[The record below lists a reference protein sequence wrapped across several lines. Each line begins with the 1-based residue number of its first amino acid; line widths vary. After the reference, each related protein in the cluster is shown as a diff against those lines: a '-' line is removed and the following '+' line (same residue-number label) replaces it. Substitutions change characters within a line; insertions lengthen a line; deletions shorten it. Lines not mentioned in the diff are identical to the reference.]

1 MSYKTLLVNAAASSR
16 SQQVISYA
24 SRLAVAQEAHLVGL
38 ASTGLAQLAYQCN
51 AAAPG
56 VILLPEDVSAMTANA
71 QEALDR
77 FRGIADGLRR
87 DLHRTAAD
95 RRQSA
100 RQPGA
105 AVTLQRPGGGGAGE
119 FGLNYPLSE
128 FSPQQLVLHRPRP
141 VLIVPAE
148 GEFTRVAER
157 PLLAWDGGMAAS
169 RAIEAA
175 LPLPLQQARL
185 VTLAVFN
192 PDEVHGAHGPQPGA
206 DMAHFL
212 ARHGV
217 RVEVVV
223 RDAVDDVGEGLLALA
238 RERESDL
245 LVMGCYGHTRFR
257 ELLLGGAS
265 RSVLRKMTLPVLMT
279 R

>member
-1 MSYKTLLVNAAASSR
+1 
-16 SQQVISYA
+16 
-24 SRLAVAQEAHLVGL
+24 
-38 ASTGLAQLAYQCN
+38 
-51 AAAPG
+51 
-56 VILLPEDVSAMTANA
+56 
-71 QEALDR
+71 
-77 FRGIADGLRR
+77 
-87 DLHRTAAD
+87 
-95 RRQSA
+95 
-100 RQPGA
+100 
-105 AVTLQRPGGGGAGE
+105 
-119 FGLNYPLSE
+119 
-128 FSPQQLVLHRPRP
+128 VLHRPRP

-175 LPLPLQQARL
+175 LPLQQARL

-223 RDAVDDVGEGLLALA
+223 RDAVDVGEGLLALA
-238 RERESDL
+238 RSANPT
-245 LVMGCYGHTRFR
+245 CW
-257 ELLLGGAS
+257 
-265 RSVLRKMTLPVLMT
+265 
-279 R
+279 

>member
-1 MSYKTLLVNAAASSR
+1 MSYKTLLVNAAPSAR
-16 SQQVISYA
+16 AQQVIAYA
-24 SRLAVAQEAHLVGL
+24 SRLALAEDAHLVGL
-38 ASTGLAQLAYQCN
+38 ASTGLTELAYQCN

-56 VILLPEDVSAMTANA
+56 VILLPEDVSAMTGGA

-77 FRGIADGLRR
+77 FQAIAGSLGVHSTEQRLTDDNLLDSLVLQSRYS
-87 DLHRTAAD
+87 DLVVVG
-95 RRQSA
+95 Q
-100 RQPGA
+100 
-105 AVTLQRPGGGGAGE
+105 GE
-119 FGLNYPLSE
+119 FGLNYPLSA
-128 FSPQQLVLHRPRP
+128 FSPQQLILHCPRP
-141 VLIVPAE
+141 VVIVPAE

-175 LPLPLQQARL
+175 IPLLQRARL
-185 VTLAVFN
+185 VTLAVCN
-192 PDEVHGAHGPQPGA
+192 PDEVYGAHGPQPGA

-212 ARHGV
+212 ARHDI

-223 RDAVDDVGEGLLALA
+223 RDAVEDVGAGLLELA
-238 RERESDL
+238 RECEADL

-257 ELLLGGAS
+257 ELLLGGTS

>member
-77 FRGIADGLRR
+77 FQGIADGLGVTSTEQRLTDDNLLDSLVLQSR
-87 DLHRTAAD
+87 YSDLVVVA
-95 RRQSA
+95 Q
-100 RQPGA
+100 
-105 AVTLQRPGGGGAGE
+105 GE

-128 FSPQQLVLHRPRP
+128 FSPQQLVLHCPRP

-175 LPLPLQQARL
+175 LPLLQQARL